1 MIDVNYEF
9 ASLGP
14 FSHALV
20 TSDYSGNNPDPK
32 LRLPSNMNPWYA
44 GYYDMPSKKDTR
56 LR

>member
-1 MIDVNYEF
+1 MIDVNYEL
-9 ASLGP
+9 ASPGP

-20 TSDYSGNNPDPK
+20 TSDYSGNDPNPK

>member
-1 MIDVNYEF
+1 MIDVNYEL
-9 ASLGP
+9 ASSGP
-14 FSHALV
+14 FSHTLV
-20 TSDYSGNNPDPK
+20 TSDYSGNNPNPK